1 MLQRFWKK
9 LSTDKSQKRL
19 NFMAL
24 RSILISHNKTYLKYH
39 FRHFA
44 TQCKLKISIC
54 DQIKFASY
62 MRRFWIRKCREKG
75 RDLFTTLADTN
86 LRKDRI
92 SDVLNKIS
100 PKLPVYPF
108 RMMISIALRALKIEA
123 RSQGNQQIGC
133 RQMVN
138 VLVK

>member
-1 MLQRFWKK
+1 MLTSFWKK
-9 LSTDKSQKRL
+9 LNTDKTQKRL

-24 RSILISHNKTYLKYH
+24 RSIFISHNKTYLRYH

-44 TQCKLKISIC
+44 TQCKFKISIC
-54 DQIKFASY
+54 DQVKFASY

-75 RDLFTTLADTN
+75 RDLFETLADAN

-92 SDVLNKIS
+92 SKVLNKIS

-108 RMMISIALRALKIEA
+108 RTMISIALRALKNEA
-123 RSQGNQQIGC
+123 RYQGNWQMGS
-133 RQMVN
+133 RQ
-138 VLVK
+138 LVK